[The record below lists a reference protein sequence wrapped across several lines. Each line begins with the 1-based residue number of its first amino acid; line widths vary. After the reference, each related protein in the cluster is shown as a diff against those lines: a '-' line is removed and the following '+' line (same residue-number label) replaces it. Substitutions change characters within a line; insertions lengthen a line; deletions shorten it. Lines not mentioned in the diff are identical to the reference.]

1 MSGKAGRWLVFAV
14 VSAVV
19 FGLDQLA
26 KWLVVQNLA
35 LGESWVP
42 VPAIADVIRVTRSY
56 NTGAAFGM
64 FPMGS
69 NVIVVLAFITVA
81 VFLWMVPTL
90 PPNAWLSRV
99 GIALTTGGALSNA
112 VDRLRFDHVV
122 DYVHVQLTPT
132 FANISN
138 FADHAITVGVIL
150 LLIDQWL
157 HAPEHAESEAA
168 TTVVEEDELAE
179 SFPGDGPS
187 VPPAAVDST
196 GR

>member
-1 MSGKAGRWLVFAV
+1 M
-14 VSAVV
+14 